1 MCGVDMGNR
10 KITSKYVEAVVNISQ
25 NNINYLTGPEMHESF
40 MAVGIIVLYS
50 PNLFLWGF
58 LFFFKVGVNFHLN
71 QELQYET

>member
-1 MCGVDMGNR
+1 MCGVDTGNR
-10 KITSKYVEAVVNISQ
+10 KITSKYLEAVVNISQ
-25 NNINYLTGPEMHESF
+25 TNINYLTGPEMHESF

-50 PNLFLWGF
+50 PNLFLWG